1 MDKLLEDQDW
11 VQPAELGEGSTLAP
25 CLLAWA
31 QPLGREGIKQPLTRT
46 VQNLPLASSSTVEWS
61 IGKWQTRKPVL
72 KKKKKSYANHN
83 DSESFLLGFLQNTLL
98 LIFAYPAPLPFP
110 HRRGYLGLCLIQ
122 EY

>member
-1 MDKLLEDQDW
+1 MVDKLLEDQDW

-72 KKKKKSYANHN
+72 KKKKKVTQTTMI
-83 DSESFLLGFLQNTLL
+83 QNRFSLDFYKIL
-98 LIFAYPAPLPFP
+98 Y
-110 HRRGYLGLCLIQ
+110 Y
-122 EY
+122 